1 MKRGHSP
8 GKSLPSRSPA
18 ALREKGG
25 FSAMTTFSLQTSC
38 LCQSNHQLCRMVC
51 TPSVSHQCLGDPS
64 KLALKVN
71 IFFAHQV
78 YLLWPRI
85 NLLRMVGRQ
94 SSLRSWKGLK
104 CFENRLQNQKMVSI
118 IKILVLPSF
127 LFSLVI
133 AVQICSCPFANKFS
147 CLTLLLG
154 SAHLLPFT
162 QHVA

>member
-1 MKRGHSP
+1 MLRGENILKAIKPYYDLKKLTLAHLCFFFFFINLVQQNWFNILKYSRLANTQWREDTRL
-8 GKSLPSRSPA
+8 GKAFLQEAQLHWGR
-18 ALREKGG
+18 RGG

-85 NLLRMVGRQ
+85 NLLRMVGR
-94 SSLRSWKGLK
+94 
-104 CFENRLQNQKMVSI
+104 
-118 IKILVLPSF
+118 
-127 LFSLVI
+127 
-133 AVQICSCPFANKFS
+133 
-147 CLTLLLG
+147 
-154 SAHLLPFT
+154 
-162 QHVA
+162 